1 MITPSPVMESLS
13 PMVRLLRPLLLGT
26 LALQLTG
33 CGAALAPGVPV
44 YAARTF
50 QARAQAAA
58 PLAFATAS
66 ESITAMPRF
75 TRTGRGAQGDMVNLV
90 LIASESTLK
99 NAFAQAGW
107 LSADPIKLTTVARM
121 GSTGLFGGHYPTAP
135 MSALYLYGRIQ
146 DLAYQKNAVGIIS
159 RDHLR
164 VWKAPVQDAQ
174 GRFYWAVAATRDVAV
189 KFKGGLPTH
198 RIAPDIDTERQL
210 VVNDIVATGKV
221 VRQDMVAVLPSGYQ
235 GANGE
240 DDPFTT
246 DGQVA
251 VLELADALLPQ

>member
-1 MITPSPVMESLS
+1 
-13 PMVRLLRPLLLGT
+13 MVRLLRPLLLAT

-33 CGAALAPGVPV
+33 CGAALAPSVPV
-44 YAARTF
+44 FAARAF
-50 QARAQAAA
+50 QARAQAEG
-58 PLAFATAS
+58 TAS
-66 ESITAMPRF
+66 ESILAMPRF
-75 TRTGRGAQGDMVNLV
+75 TRTGRGGQGDMVNMV
-90 LIASESTLK
+90 VIASESSLK

-135 MSALYLYGRIQ
+135 ISALYLYGRIQ

-164 VWKAPVQDAQ
+164 VWKSPMQDAQ
-174 GRFYWAVAATRDVAV
+174 GRFYWAVAACRDVSV
-189 KFKGGLPTH
+189 KLKGGLPTH

-210 VVNDIVATGKV
+210 VVSDFVATGKV
-221 VRQDMVAVLPSGYQ
+221 VRQDMVSVLPSGYA
-235 GANGE
+235 GVNGE